1 MNERQRGREEELER
15 YVRRE
20 EGTSMRV
27 VHDEGAKML

>member
-1 MNERQRGREEELER
+1 MRDREGGREEELER

-27 VHDEGAKML
+27 VHEGAKTL